1 MNLTE
6 MDKRLDETMTPE
18 NRKKLEEM
26 IAEFRPIVARIE
38 DGLEVTQGHY
48 GEYLTLLSGNKSPAM
63 TIYILAKAGANDYGL
78 SWAYKLITGK

>member
-26 IAEFRPIVARIE
+26 IAEFRPIVA
-38 DGLEVTQGHY
+38 
-48 GEYLTLLSGNKSPAM
+48 
-63 TIYILAKAGANDYGL
+63 
-78 SWAYKLITGK
+78 